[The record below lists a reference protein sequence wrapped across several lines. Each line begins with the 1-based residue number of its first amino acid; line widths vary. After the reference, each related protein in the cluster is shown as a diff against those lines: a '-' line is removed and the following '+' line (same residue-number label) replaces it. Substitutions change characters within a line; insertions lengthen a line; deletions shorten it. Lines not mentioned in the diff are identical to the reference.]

1 MADNDNDDANVTP
14 LHKDLLKAIQA
25 ITSFDPTGSPSAN
38 RKSLEDKLIKLAV
51 TLQMFQF
58 TSKQI
63 RPLTRLRE
71 EGFHQM
77 VAEELGPVE
86 TDHNRLMREYM
97 RIALQHILGES
108 LNFYRLQLINGTKD
122 VATVFSEIV
131 NLYGSNPDNGS
142 EAMGRMDRLTYNQ
155 YCLAA
160 TLMVK
165 FNECG
170 LEYEQATGQK
180 MPRAYERRCMEKAL
194 SASMGN
200 ASPELAALDNIFAN
214 TPPETPVA
222 DIWKKVIQYE
232 QTAIQ
237 RCAERNEEWRV
248 PNKFANMAPAQ
259 LQPGSAIGPCT
270 TCNGTGLI
278 PFSSSPNQD
287 QRYRKPKPKFEKKN
301 AQNGKLY
308 CEYHKR
314 CNHVTKDCRFLAK
327 QRGEAKVN
335 CQEDQPSND
344 VHHLPPEFQRD
355 DAEIA
360 HSATMAP
367 TLGFTEPAAIALT
380 PSNNSISFV
389 INAKPLRWRPWE
401 RKKKQRRQ
409 MFPCAS
415 PSARLSPREREY
427 WSNYHRT
434 VQEMLGN
441 GTNSSNTS
449 AMAATFRFPHQ
460 SQFVLDGMSLGLSEF
475 HLSEPEDQEDE
486 PPRISEDV
494 MGSDL
499 NQALTTS
506 SPFETMKLIQ
516 CHDTPLSI
524 EHFVSQ
530 PSTALQQYAN
540 SDSHA
545 MPIAVSPRPVPE
557 LHKTALELKA
567 AASQVQPQYKYRI
580 DGEDMISDGSD
591 DVVVNDVDMLSVTV
605 DAPSGGV
612 DAPEVTTTLQI
623 SRGLD
628 ELICWLEYAV
638 GSLER
643 QASVCESFRSLY
655 DLQNCRFTDVERV
668 LSLWN
673 WPALTKN
680 RFVRNWERLA
690 DWGRIRDRFVEVR
703 ESDVVPSLHPLL
715 IQELRAEVQAKIE
728 SGHHG
733 RNYDVVTRGVKSP
746 LLMHLEDH
754 VLATDLFK
762 DNTFINVASIK
773 HFRVMIGTQLDKVF
787 GCQHWDVEHQAGLL
801 RAQVTRLSPEVAEL
815 VYTSD
820 NEARSESSIN
830 SQSSPDLDSTSASS
844 TMVRSSMAPM
854 NDQPLGTSVENE
866 ILHLESSQAIVFGS
880 ESSRLPPVRQ
890 FLEPGTHIITGSGVL
905 SSRHYHT
912 SSGLH
917 LSPADEAALL
927 ELDDIVVASRH
938 EDVLVERRRSLRPS
952 AGLLSQNSEDATR
965 PSSSSIA
972 DFGVRSPDFR

>member
-1 MADNDNDDANVTP
+1 
-14 LHKDLLKAIQA
+14 
-25 ITSFDPTGSPSAN
+25 
-38 RKSLEDKLIKLAV
+38 
-51 TLQMFQF
+51 
-58 TSKQI
+58 
-63 RPLTRLRE
+63 
-71 EGFHQM
+71 
-77 VAEELGPVE
+77 
-86 TDHNRLMREYM
+86 
-97 RIALQHILGES
+97 
-108 LNFYRLQLINGTKD
+108 
-122 VATVFSEIV
+122 
-131 NLYGSNPDNGS
+131 
-142 EAMGRMDRLTYNQ
+142 
-155 YCLAA
+155 
-160 TLMVK
+160 
-165 FNECG
+165 
-170 LEYEQATGQK
+170 
-180 MPRAYERRCMEKAL
+180 
-194 SASMGN
+194 
-200 ASPELAALDNIFAN
+200 
-214 TPPETPVA
+214 
-222 DIWKKVIQYE
+222 
-232 QTAIQ
+232 
-237 RCAERNEEWRV
+237 
-248 PNKFANMAPAQ
+248 
-259 LQPGSAIGPCT
+259 
-270 TCNGTGLI
+270 
-278 PFSSSPNQD
+278 
-287 QRYRKPKPKFEKKN
+287 
-301 AQNGKLY
+301 
-308 CEYHKR
+308 
-314 CNHVTKDCRFLAK
+314 
-327 QRGEAKVN
+327 
-335 CQEDQPSND
+335 
-344 VHHLPPEFQRD
+344 
-355 DAEIA
+355 
-360 HSATMAP
+360 
-367 TLGFTEPAAIALT
+367 
-380 PSNNSISFV
+380 
-389 INAKPLRWRPWE
+389 
-401 RKKKQRRQ
+401 
-409 MFPCAS
+409 
-415 PSARLSPREREY
+415 
-427 WSNYHRT
+427 
-434 VQEMLGN
+434 
-441 GTNSSNTS
+441 
-449 AMAATFRFPHQ
+449 MAATFRFPHQ

-655 DLQNCRFTDVERV
+655 DLQTCRFTDVERV
-668 LSLWN
+668 LRLWN

-762 DNTFINVASIK
+762 DNTFVNVASIK

-866 ILHLESSQAIVFGS
+866 ILHLESSRAIVFGS

>member
-1 MADNDNDDANVTP
+1 MADPDDANNTP
-14 LHKDLLKAIQA
+14 LDKNLLKAIQA

-38 RKSLEDKLIKLAV
+38 RKSLEDKLLKLAA

-58 TSKQI
+58 TRVQT

-71 EGFHQM
+71 EGYGQM
-77 VAEELGPVE
+77 VAAELGPE
-86 TDHNRLMREYM
+86 ENDHNRLMREYM

-108 LNFYRLQLINGTKD
+108 LNLYRLQLINGTKD
-122 VATVFSEIV
+122 VATVFLEIV

-142 EAMGRMDRLTYNQ
+142 EAMTRMSSLTYNQ

-165 FNECG
+165 FYECD
-170 LEYEQATGQK
+170 LEYEQATRQK
-180 MPRAYERRCMEKAL
+180 MPLAYERRCTEKAL

-214 TPPETPVA
+214 TPLETPIA
-222 DIWKKVIQYE
+222 DVWKKVIQHE

-237 RCAERNEEWRV
+237 RCTERGEEWRV
-248 PNKFANMAPAQ
+248 PNEFAHMAPAQ
-259 LQPGSAIGPCT
+259 LQPGSAIVRCT
-270 TCNGTGLI
+270 TCNGTGSI
-278 PFSSSPNQD
+278 PFNSSPNQD
-287 QRYRKPKPKFEKKN
+287 KPYRKPKFEKKN

-308 CEYHKR
+308 CEYHGR
-314 CNHVTKDCRFLAK
+314 CNRVSKDCRVLAK
-327 QRGEAKVN
+327 KRGEAKVN
-335 CQEDQPSND
+335 CQGDQPSND
-344 VHHLPPEFQRD
+344 VHHLPPEFQGD
-355 DAEIA
+355 DAELVP
-360 HSATMAP
+360 SATMAP

-389 INAKPLRWRPWE
+389 INVKPLRWRPWE
-401 RKKKQRRQ
+401 RKKKLRRQ
-409 MFPCAS
+409 MFPRAS

-434 VQEMLGN
+434 VHEMLGN

-449 AMAATFRFPHQ
+449 DMATLFRFPRQ
-460 SQFVLDGMSLGLSEF
+460 SQSVLDGMSLGLSEF

-530 PSTALQQYAN
+530 PSTPLQQYTP

-545 MPIAVSPRPVPE
+545 MPTAVSPRPVPE
-557 LHKTALELKA
+557 LHKTAVELKA
-567 AASQVQPQYKYRI
+567 AGSQVQPQYKYRI
-580 DGEDMISDGSD
+580 DGEDMISDGRN

-612 DAPEVTTTLQI
+612 DAEPELTATLQI

-638 GSLER
+638 GNLER
-643 QASVCESFRSLY
+643 QAAICESFDSLY
-655 DLQNCRFTDVERV
+655 DLQTCRFTDLEQV
-668 LSLWN
+668 LRLWN

-680 RFVRNWERLA
+680 RFVKNWERLA
-690 DWGRIRDRFVEVR
+690 EWGRIRDHFVEVR
-703 ESDVVPSLHPLL
+703 ESDVVPSLPPLL

-728 SGHHG
+728 SGHHERYLVRG
-733 RNYDVVTRGVKSP
+733 GVKPP
-746 LLMHLEDH
+746 LLMHLEEH
-754 VLATDLFK
+754 IPAADLFRY
-762 DNTFINVASIK
+762 NTFINVASIR

-787 GCQHWDVEHQAGLL
+787 GCQNWDVASQAGLL
-801 RAQVTRLSPEVAEL
+801 RAQVTRLSPGVA
-815 VYTSD
+815 VCIS
-820 NEARSESSIN
+820 
-830 SQSSPDLDSTSASS
+830 
-844 TMVRSSMAPM
+844 V
-854 NDQPLGTSVENE
+854 QPTK
-866 ILHLESSQAIVFGS
+866 
-880 ESSRLPPVRQ
+880 PPC
-890 FLEPGTHIITGSGVL
+890 
-905 SSRHYHT
+905 
-912 SSGLH
+912 
-917 LSPADEAALL
+917 
-927 ELDDIVVASRH
+927 
-938 EDVLVERRRSLRPS
+938 
-952 AGLLSQNSEDATR
+952 
-965 PSSSSIA
+965 
-972 DFGVRSPDFR
+972 